1 MGGRSD
7 FLVHVPPVPSPA
19 FAARRLRRAFACS
32 LASAELLG
40 LLRRFDN
47 LVWICHIGVTGKQMP
62 SSAPRRGWA
71 AKPLLIDN

>member
-7 FLVHVPPVPSPA
+7 FLVHVPPVPC
-19 FAARRLRRAFACS
+19 FRRAARRLRGDCACS

-40 LLRRFDN
+40 LPRRFDN

-62 SSAPRRGWA
+62 SSVGRAILPC
-71 AKPLLIDN
+71 